1 MDEGRKVAEWATYG
15 GAVSVV
21 LSCHYEGR
29 TAIGGDPFSGNI
41 PAYNAAEYT
50 RKNGLRGERVFSA
63 LNDAA
68 AIALIEERI
77 AEGYYTPTGSRHAPG
92 RVVVEQR
99 A

>member
-1 MDEGRKVAEWATYG
+1 MDNGERIAEWATYG

-21 LSCHYEGR
+21 LCRHYDGDDGAGR
-29 TAIGGDPFSGNI
+29 I

-50 RKNGLRGERVFSA
+50 RREGLRGEYVFTA
-63 LNDAA
+63 LDDAA
-68 AIALIEERI
+68 AIEMMEERI
-77 AEGYYTPTGSRHAPG
+77 AAGYYTPTGSRHAPG